1 MEQINNVVDE
11 NKHGKN
17 GDTKRKRVQKITHI
31 AIFSALS
38 LILYVAHVPP
48 FVFPIFPPPF
58 NFLEMNF
65 SEVPAL
71 IGAFAHGPVA
81 GFIILLV
88 RMFLKPLF
96 MPSTTMY
103 VGEIADLIYSSA
115 FIIPAAI
122 VYKKR
127 RNFKSVLVGL
137 AISFAIQ
144 LLVSTAANYFIVH
157 ELYNQMFFRGNIPFT
172 REQFI
177 VYVFPFNLIKNT
189 IIAVLTVWLYKRIM
203 VFLNQLTA

>member
-1 MEQINNVVDE
+1 MSQTNNVHDE
-11 NKHGKN
+11 KKIEKN
-17 GDTKRKRVQKITHI
+17 GATKQQRVRKITHI

-65 SEVPAL
+65 SEIPAL
-71 IGAFAHGPVA
+71 MGAFAHGPVA
-81 GFIILLV
+81 GFIILMI
-88 RMFLKPLF
+88 RMVMKPLF
-96 MPSTTMY
+96 MPSTTVY
-103 VGEIADLIYSSA
+103 IGEIADLIYSSA

-122 VYKKR
+122 IYKKR
-127 RNFKSVLVGL
+127 RNFKGVLIGL
-137 AISFAIQ
+137 GVSFVSQ
-144 LLVSTAANYFIVH
+144 LVVSTAANYFLIH
-157 ELYNQMFFRGNIPFT
+157 GLYDQMFFRGNIPFT

-189 IIAVLTVWLYKRIM
+189 TIAVITILLYKRIM
-203 VFLNQLTA
+203 VFLNQLTS